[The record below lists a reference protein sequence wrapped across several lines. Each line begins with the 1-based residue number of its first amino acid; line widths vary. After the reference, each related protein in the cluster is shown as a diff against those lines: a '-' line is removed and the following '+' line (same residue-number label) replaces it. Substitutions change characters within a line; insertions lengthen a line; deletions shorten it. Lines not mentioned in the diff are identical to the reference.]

1 MNTSASLLI
10 PVLHG
15 FNGRGDNFPRKE
27 AIVLS
32 EPLAAKCTFVTPN
45 PPQKKEKKKRQVCNL
60 DKIKPLRARVVTVL
74 MLPTMEQDE
83 RDK

>member
-32 EPLAAKCTFVTPN
+32 EPLAAKCTFVTP
-45 PPQKKEKKKRQVCNL
+45 PPKKRKKRQVCNL